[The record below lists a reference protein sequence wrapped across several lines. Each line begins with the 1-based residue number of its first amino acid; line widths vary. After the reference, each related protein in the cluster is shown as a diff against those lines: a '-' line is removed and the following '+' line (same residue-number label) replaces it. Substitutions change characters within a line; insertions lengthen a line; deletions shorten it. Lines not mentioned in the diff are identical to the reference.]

1 MQLGI
6 LTERGVVMNY
16 APMLLLN
23 SGDDNNNNKDNNG
36 FLGILKKNNRNDKI
50 TSLID
55 LTKKLKKID
64 SLKDKK

>member
-23 SGDDNNNNKDNNG
+23 SGDDNNNKDNNG